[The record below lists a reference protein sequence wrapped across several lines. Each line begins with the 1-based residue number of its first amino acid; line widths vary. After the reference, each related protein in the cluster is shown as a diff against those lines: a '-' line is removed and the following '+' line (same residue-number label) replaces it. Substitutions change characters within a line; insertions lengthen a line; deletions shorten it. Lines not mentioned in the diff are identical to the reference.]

1 MMAEHIFSKKVKCP
15 YCLKQSETPRVLS
28 RHIRPQEVAKDG
40 YTTYDGANPYF
51 YEPTVCSHCHLVFHD
66 SFDKVRKTH
75 RESLENGYFDRVNA
89 DALTGDRSADH
100 VIRLYKFAVITAQLS
115 GQKPSVVAMLGMRL
129 VWMYRLTGNEASEKE
144 WMKRTLDKYNEV
156 QEAYTDQVRTGLPY
170 DQLMLRIADL
180 SAALGLYE
188 DARRWYGILLGSKEV
203 SERIRT
209 QARSHWEDFRIENG

>member
-1 MMAEHIFSKKVKCP
+1 MAEHIFSKKVKCP

-28 RHIRPQEVAKDG
+28 RHIRPQDVAKDG

-51 YEPTVCSHCHLVFHD
+51 YEPTVCSHCQLVFHD
-66 SFDKVRKTH
+66 SFDKVRKNN
-75 RESLENGYFDRVNA
+75 REALESGYFDRVNA
-89 DALTGDRSADH
+89 EALTGDRSAEH
-100 VIRLYKFAVITAQLS
+100 VIRLYKFAVMTAQLS

-129 VWMYRLTGNEASEKE
+129 VWMYRLTGDEASEKE

-209 QARSHWEDFRIENG
+209 QARSHWEDFRIEHV

>member
-1 MMAEHIFSKKVKCP
+1 MAEHIFSKKVKCP

-66 SFDKVRKTH
+66 SFDKVRKNN
-75 RESLENGYFDRVNA
+75 REALESGYFDRVNA
-89 DALTGDRSADH
+89 EALNGDRSAEH
-100 VIRLYKFAVITAQLS
+100 VIRLYKFAVVTAQLS

-129 VWMYRLTGNEASEKE
+129 VWMYRLTGDETSEKE

-180 SAALGLYE
+180 SASLGLYE

-209 QARSHWEDFRIENG
+209 QARSHWEDFRIEHT

>member
-1 MMAEHIFSKKVKCP
+1 MAEHIFSKKVKCP

-75 RESLENGYFDRVNA
+75 REALENGYFDRVNA
-89 DALTGDRSADH
+89 EALAGDRSADH
-100 VIRLYKFAVITAQLS
+100 VIRLYKFSVVTAQLS

-209 QARSHWEDFRIENG
+209 QARSHWEDFRIEHA